1 MCSAS
6 RVWLAVPEGSTSPI
20 RPPSRRSRTWSNGED
35 GLVPWS
41 TEGFADD
48 VRTLHGVRSHVMA
61 LAQLVHGKSTPRD
74 DPEDAAKD
82 LADLSVLSQIAAE
95 PVADP
100 SDDTP

>member
-1 MCSAS
+1 MK
-6 RVWLAVPEGSTSPI
+6 
-20 RPPSRRSRTWSNGED
+20 D